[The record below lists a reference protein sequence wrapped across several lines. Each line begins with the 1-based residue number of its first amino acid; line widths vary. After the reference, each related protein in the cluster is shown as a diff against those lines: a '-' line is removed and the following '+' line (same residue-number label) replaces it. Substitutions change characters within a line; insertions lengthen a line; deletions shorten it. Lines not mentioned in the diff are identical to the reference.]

1 MCAPWLELRC
11 EARLVEVDAV
21 AAHWDAFCEQQLA
34 LWLSL
39 GNCPVGAYDAVP
51 GKIVIG
57 REDMP
62 DEAWGARVDV
72 AVGADVALR
81 DRADT
86 LDHELGPR
94 GAVGQ
99 VRLRHAVR
107 LGRGAATTRRRG
119 AARSREGWRELLRRR
134 TRRGSDS
141 CCSGRSRTGPRPGRR
156 SAIRSRGRR
165 CRR

>member
-1 MCAPWLELRC
+1 MCAPRLELRW

-21 AAHWDAFCEQQLA
+21 AAHGDAFCAQQLA

-39 GNCPVGAYDAVP
+39 GNRSVGAYDAVP

-57 REDMP
+57 REDTP

-99 VRLRHAVR
+99 VWLRRAVR
-107 LGRGAATTRRRG
+107 LGWGSSTSHRQGVQGPCAPKPLPSVAT
-119 AARSREGWRELLRRR
+119 
-134 TRRGSDS
+134 GS
-141 CCSGRSRTGPRPGRR
+141 
-156 SAIRSRGRR
+156 AWLV
-165 CRR
+165 